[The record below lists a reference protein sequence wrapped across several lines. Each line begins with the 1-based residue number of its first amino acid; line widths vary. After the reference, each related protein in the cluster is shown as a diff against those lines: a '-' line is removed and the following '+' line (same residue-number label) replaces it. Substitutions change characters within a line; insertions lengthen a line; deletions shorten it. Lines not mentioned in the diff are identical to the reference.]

1 MCSCVLLAFQNGL
14 TGEEGLSEEEKA
26 KRRAERRRAKRKVS
40 QMLTHTQRLT
50 ENTISKG
57 TLSCFLVNIKERDIV
72 HFLFSVKES
81 ARNLSAVKKM
91 NSLYRYTAKL
101 PRLHTFHSLK

>member
-1 MCSCVLLAFQNGL
+1 M
-14 TGEEGLSEEEKA
+14 
-26 KRRAERRRAKRKVS
+26 KRRRPKGELRDGELRGRLAKC
-40 QMLTHTQRLT
+40 LHTQRLT

-57 TLSCFLVNIKERDIV
+57 TLSCFLVNIKERVIV

>member
-1 MCSCVLLAFQNGL
+1 M
-14 TGEEGLSEEEKA
+14 
-26 KRRAERRRAKRKVS
+26 KRRRPKGELRDGELRGRLAEC
-40 QMLTHTQRLT
+40 LHTHARTQRLT